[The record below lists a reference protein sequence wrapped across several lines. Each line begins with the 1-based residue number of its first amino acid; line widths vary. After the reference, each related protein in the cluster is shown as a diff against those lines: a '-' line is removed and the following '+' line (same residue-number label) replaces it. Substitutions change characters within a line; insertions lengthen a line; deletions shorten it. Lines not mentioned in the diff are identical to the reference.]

1 MEEEKEI
8 LTKGERIL
16 NLIFYIFRYT
26 LYIIAFAWL
35 SIIIGEVFGILLAVA
50 FWFLSQLHMDYS
62 IKIQKA
68 NISNEIHKYDKIMR
82 KHYEKTDKDSI

>member
-8 LTKGERIL
+8 LTKSEKIL

-35 SIIIGEVFGILLAVA
+35 SINIREVFSILLAGI
-50 FWFLSQLHMDYS
+50 FWFLSQLHMNYS

-68 NISNEIHKYDKIMR
+68 NISNEIHKYDKITR
-82 KHYEKTDKDSI
+82 KHYGKTNKDSI